1 MQANTTA
8 GLIGANAYLQETR
21 VPMKVFKEARAEG
34 DTAKMERAMG
44 YVEKLGSSAIE
55 YKKQADKGLK
65 EEAKQARDDIK
76 EKQEELAQRIKE
88 RRTETEE
95 RIEEAR
101 EHEGVESAAA
111 ESGDSTAAVETT
123 AETDF
128 AGAANLTYTGTGEVK
143 EQSAEAEFSVVV

>member
-8 GLIGANAYLQETR
+8 GLIGANAYMQETR
-21 VPMKVFKEARAEG
+21 VPMKVYKEARAEG

-44 YVEKLGSSAIE
+44 YVEKLGSSALE
-55 YKKQADKGLK
+55 HKKQADKGLK
-65 EEAKQARDDIK
+65 EEAKQAREEIK

-101 EHEGVESAAA
+101 KPEAAA
-111 ESGDSTAAVETT
+111 ESSDSTAA
-123 AETDF
+123 AEAAD
-128 AGAANLTYTGTGEVK
+128 AGAANLTYTEDGEVK
-143 EQSAEAEFSVVV
+143 EQSVEAEFSVVV

>member
-1 MQANTTA
+1 MQAKTA
-8 GLIGANAYLQETR
+8 TGLIGANAYLQETR
-21 VPMKVFKEARAEG
+21 VPVKVYREAKAEG

-88 RRTETEE
+88 RRTEAEE

-101 EHEGVESAAA
+101 NPEAAENAAA
-111 ESGDSTAAVETT
+111 ESNPDSSAVPES
-123 AETDF
+123 
-128 AGAANLTYTGTGEVK
+128 AANLTYTEKGEVK
-143 EQSAEAEFSVVV
+143 EQCAETEFSVVV